1 MRNKIKDI
9 SWSEFKKI
17 LKPFSESE
25 IKHMEQEREK
35 LAISLKKN
43 IKYLLKVYEITGVKF
58 NIIKEKYSRKCVIE
72 LSIIERSKK

>member
-1 MRNKIKDI
+1 MRNKVKDI

-25 IKHMEQEREK
+25 IKYMEQEREK

-43 IKYLLKVYEITGVKF
+43 IKHLLKAHKITGMKF
-58 NIIKEKYSRKCVIE
+58 NVVKEKYSRKCVIE
-72 LSIIERSKK
+72 LLIIERSKK